1 MTYIR
6 NEKKKEPDLTD
17 EELDALANLGHTE
30 ESGNSRDLDEIEE
43 KEEIEYVEKEDII
56 KYSDGIDGDL
66 SQLKIKDF
74 LEEQQRKNIK
84 VEQIKEAEFTETP
97 RVEESDLNEPDPIIE
112 PWLESNWNDFRKG
125 GNYVEEKQIS
135 KIDGKIEV

>member
-43 KEEIEYVEKEDII
+43 KEEIEEIEEINETEEIQEEEIPPLDEGDYQDVDYKSMLEDTL
-56 KYSDGIDGDL
+56 KDL
-66 SQLKIKDF
+66 
-74 LEEQQRKNIK
+74 
-84 VEQIKEAEFTETP
+84 
-97 RVEESDLNEPDPIIE
+97 
-112 PWLESNWNDFRKG
+112 
-125 GNYVEEKQIS
+125 
-135 KIDGKIEV
+135 

>member
-43 KEEIEYVEKEDII
+43 KEEIEEIF
-56 KYSDGIDGDL
+56 SD
-66 SQLKIKDF
+66 
-74 LEEQQRKNIK
+74 NIK
-84 VEQIKEAEFTETP
+84 
-97 RVEESDLNEPDPIIE
+97 S
-112 PWLESNWNDFRKG
+112 
-125 GNYVEEKQIS
+125 
-135 KIDGKIEV
+135 

>member
-43 KEEIEYVEKEDII
+43 KEIPPLDEGDYQDVDYKSMLEDTL
-56 KYSDGIDGDL
+56 KDL
-66 SQLKIKDF
+66 
-74 LEEQQRKNIK
+74 
-84 VEQIKEAEFTETP
+84 
-97 RVEESDLNEPDPIIE
+97 
-112 PWLESNWNDFRKG
+112 
-125 GNYVEEKQIS
+125 
-135 KIDGKIEV
+135 

>member
-43 KEEIEYVEKEDII
+43 KEEIERNKRKQKEIKRNRKKIQERRNSADWTRAII
-56 KYSDGIDGDL
+56 RMWI
-66 SQLKIKDF
+66 I
-74 LEEQQRKNIK
+74 R
-84 VEQIKEAEFTETP
+84 ACWRTP
-97 RVEESDLNEPDPIIE
+97 
-112 PWLESNWNDFRKG
+112 
-125 GNYVEEKQIS
+125 
-135 KIDGKIEV
+135 